1 MKINRIID
9 LYKSKRMT
17 QEELAEKS
25 GISKTTLSQILLGQS
40 NPTVETIE
48 KIADALS
55 VPVSYF
61 FDDEISQTGNNVTQT
76 VHGNK
81 NTLSNGEMAFKLEL
95 ERLKEKVKVMQE
107 LIKSKDETIKEM
119 GKRMQMLENILHI
132 KHEK

>member
-1 MKINRIID
+1 
-9 LYKSKRMT
+9 MT

-25 GISKTTLSQILLGQS
+25 GISKTTISQILLGQS

-61 FDDEISQTGNNVTQT
+61 FDDEISQAVNNVTQT

-81 NTLSNGEMAFKLEL
+81 NTL
-95 ERLKEKVKVMQE
+95 
-107 LIKSKDETIKEM
+107 I
-119 GKRMQMLENILHI
+119 NII
-132 KHEK
+132 IIY